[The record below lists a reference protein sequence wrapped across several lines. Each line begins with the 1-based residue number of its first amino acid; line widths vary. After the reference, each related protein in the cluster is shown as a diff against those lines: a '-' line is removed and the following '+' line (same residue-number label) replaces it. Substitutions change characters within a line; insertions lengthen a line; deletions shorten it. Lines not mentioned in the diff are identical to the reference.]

1 MKIYLCIYIAK
12 LMDGIKILKKRSN
25 ENALVFAVWT
35 EAVEST
41 VRSNSLGVLR
51 MGLSTGTE
59 VVLVLEEDV
68 VGFWSRK
75 A

>member
-1 MKIYLCIYIAK
+1 
-12 LMDGIKILKKRSN
+12 MDVISTKKDN

-35 EAVEST
+35 EAVGST

-59 VVLVLEEDV
+59 VVLVLEEEV

-75 A
+75 V